1 MAFELLG
8 DLETDHFDIIRRGNS
23 YAILGRVGRDPY
35 RSSNYFIHVG
45 LEPPAGMGGME
56 YYFAL
61 VEVDA
66 FSGNETYYWSGT
78 DVAPLIGADQRTAIL
93 AVVARATAALLDFV
107 KPNQVHRCTRDAH
120 LPEAALEKHAF
131 ISVVFERCGYVVGK
145 TDVYHGKHFWIM
157 ERQSP
162 AGSVGA

>member
-8 DLETDHFDIIRRGNS
+8 NLDTVHFDILQRRNS
-23 YAILGRVGRDPY
+23 YAILGRVGRDEY
-35 RSSNYFIHVG
+35 RSSNYFVHVG
-45 LEPPAGMGGME
+45 LEPTAGMGGLE

-66 FSGNETYYWSGT
+66 LSGQEIYYWSGI
-78 DVAPLIGADQRTAIL
+78 DVAPLIGATDRTAIL

-120 LPEAALEKHAF
+120 MPDAALEKHNL
-131 ISVVFERCGYVVGK
+131 ISVVFDRCGYVVMK

-157 ERQSP
+157 ERQIS
-162 AGSVGA
+162 AGSGGA